1 MVENTTDVL
10 KNEAARVSL
19 FLGQGSGSHFG
30 EAGEFPGP
38 FSREETVFSLFNRI
52 IDDNLEGALEVLRKI
67 LLSSSP
73 GQGIGLL
80 GGLQFQVRRVLDFKT
95 RLHRHPD
102 PGFSVQRNAGLWEK
116 ESERSAEGRQGLD
129 RRAVPGNP
137 LPDRGVRDPH
147 ALLSGR
153 VSKNA
158 LWSLFLIQTMANH
171 GRIVP
176 KPVWFYPGG
185 QSAFSP

>member
-1 MVENTTDVL
+1 LEKL
-10 KNEAARVSL
+10 ES
-19 FLGQGSGSHFG
+19 FLDH
-30 EAGEFPGP
+30 
-38 FSREETVFSLFNRI
+38 SREETVFSLFNRI

-102 PGFSVQRNAGLWEK
+102 PGSVFKEMRVFGKRNQSALRKADKAWTAARCQETLCLIEEYEIRMRSFRVEFQRM
-116 ESERSAEGRQGLD
+116 
-129 RRAVPGNP
+129 
-137 LPDRGVRDPH
+137 
-147 ALLSGR
+147 LLE
-153 VSKNA
+153 
-158 LWSLFLIQTMANH
+158 LFLIQTMANH

-176 KPVWFYPGG
+176 KPLWFYPGG